1 MRLSTLGLL
10 VTLACGFGLW
20 WPPRVTTAQQP
31 GKLYRIGFLSVWSL
45 PAPATPD
52 EHQRPPF
59 FQPFWEAMRQL
70 GWREGQNIVMEER
83 WADTQVE
90 RLPALA
96 TELVQMQV
104 DLILAAA
111 TVETEAAKQATQT
124 IPIVMVNSL
133 DAVNT
138 GLVAS
143 LSQPGANVTGIT
155 ALAWDTWAKRL
166 QLLNETVPGSAP
178 IAILWCTV
186 GPTAGS
192 TASQAS
198 RTGPTC
204 SSSPARWASHC
215 NAWRCENPT
224 TMSGPLPPR
233 AARGRKRCSSG
244 HAIWKNKPG

>member
-1 MRLSTLGLL
+1 MKDCRGIRARVRMRFAVMAAALLLS
-10 VTLACGFGLW
+10 VVPFGLG
-20 WPPRVTTAQQP
+20 AQQP
-31 GKLYRIGFLSVWSL
+31 GKVYRIGFLSLWSP
-45 PAPATPD
+45 PALATPD
-52 EHQRPPF
+52 EHQRSPF

-143 LSQPGANVTGIT
+143 LSQPVRRLRGFERVTLRPGATRTVTFTLDRSDVGFYNN
-155 ALAWDTWAKRL
+155 AGRFVV
-166 QLLNETVPGSAP
+166 EPGR
-178 IAILWCTV
+178 IDV
-186 GPTAGS
+186 YAG
-192 TASQAS
+192 T
-198 RTGPTC
+198 
-204 SSSPARWASHC
+204 SSSGGLQDSFTVA
-215 NAWRCENPT
+215 
-224 TMSGPLPPR
+224 G
-233 AARGRKRCSSG
+233 
-244 HAIWKNKPG
+244 